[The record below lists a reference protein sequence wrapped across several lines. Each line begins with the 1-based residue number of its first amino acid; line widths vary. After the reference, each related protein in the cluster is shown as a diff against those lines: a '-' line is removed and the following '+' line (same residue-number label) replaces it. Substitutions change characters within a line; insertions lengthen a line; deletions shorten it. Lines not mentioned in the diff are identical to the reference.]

1 MRRVFGLSMMFAA
14 LVALVATSCDK
25 EPAAEVKTPKV
36 SIELKSVDVANA
48 VFTVTSTDAEEL
60 YFYCPDDGGVPTNN
74 DIKAKG
80 DAVTGDEVQLYGLE
94 ADKEYTAYVLALN
107 GDKSATD
114 SVTFKTKAEE
124 AKRAEEQKQAIQKQK
139 MADLQDILDQ
149 FAAWFQE
156 YYNINAGDEL
166 KAESV
171 MEIIDG
177 IQEYMDALKG
187 LEMVIGK
194 KPAVKVIK
202 SNTKPSA
209 DDTINQFL
217 KQMGW

>member
-1 MRRVFGLSMMFAA
+1 MFNEAEILARLQNGEDIQKIADEMAA
-14 LVALVATSCDK
+14 SLN
-25 EPAAEVKTPKV
+25 KV
-36 SIELKSVDVANA
+36 NKIYA
-48 VFTVTSTDAEEL
+48 
-60 YFYCPDDGGVPTNN
+60 
-74 DIKAKG
+74 
-80 DAVTGDEVQLYGLE
+80 DEV
-94 ADKEYTAYVLALN
+94 A
-107 GDKSATD
+107 
-114 SVTFKTKAEE
+114 KAEE
-124 AKRAEEQKQAIQKQK
+124 AKRAEEKKKALELQKT
-139 MADLQDILDQ
+139 ADLQDILDQ

-156 YYNINAGDEL
+156 YYGIDAGDEL

-177 IQEYMDALKG
+177 IQEYMDAFKG

>member
-1 MRRVFGLSMMFAA
+1 MFNEAEILARLQNGEDIQKIADEMAA
-14 LVALVATSCDK
+14 SLN
-25 EPAAEVKTPKV
+25 KV
-36 SIELKSVDVANA
+36 NKIYA
-48 VFTVTSTDAEEL
+48 
-60 YFYCPDDGGVPTNN
+60 
-74 DIKAKG
+74 
-80 DAVTGDEVQLYGLE
+80 DEV
-94 ADKEYTAYVLALN
+94 A
-107 GDKSATD
+107 
-114 SVTFKTKAEE
+114 KAEE

-139 MADLQDILDQ
+139 IADLQNILDE

-156 YYNINAGDEL
+156 YYNIDAGDEL
-166 KAESV
+166 KADSV

-177 IQEYMDALKG
+177 VQEYMDALKG

-194 KPAVKVIK
+194 KPAAKVIK

>member
-1 MRRVFGLSMMFAA
+1 MFDEKIILARLQNGEDA
-14 LVALVATSCDK
+14 QTIAN
-25 EPAAEVKTPKV
+25 EMAEMINK
-36 SIELKSVDVANA
+36 ANKMYA
-48 VFTVTSTDAEEL
+48 
-60 YFYCPDDGGVPTNN
+60 
-74 DIKAKG
+74 
-80 DAVTGDEVQLYGLE
+80 DEV
-94 ADKEYTAYVLALN
+94 A
-107 GDKSATD
+107 
-114 SVTFKTKAEE
+114 KAEE
-124 AKRAEEQKQAIQKQK
+124 AKRAEERKKAQELQKT
-139 MADLQDILDQ
+139 ADLQDILDQ

-156 YYNINAGDEL
+156 YYNIDAGSEL

>member
-1 MRRVFGLSMMFAA
+1 MFDEKTILARLQNGEDAQKIADEMAA
-14 LVALVATSCDK
+14 MINK
-25 EPAAEVKTPKV
+25 
-36 SIELKSVDVANA
+36 ANKMYA
-48 VFTVTSTDAEEL
+48 
-60 YFYCPDDGGVPTNN
+60 
-74 DIKAKG
+74 
-80 DAVTGDEVQLYGLE
+80 DEV
-94 ADKEYTAYVLALN
+94 
-107 GDKSATD
+107 
-114 SVTFKTKAEE
+114 
-124 AKRAEEQKQAIQKQK
+124 AKAEEQKKAVQKQK
-139 MADLQDILDQ
+139 VADLQDILDQ
-149 FAAWFQE
+149 FALWFAQ
-156 YYNINAGDEL
+156 YYGIDAGDEL
-166 KAESV
+166 KAESI

>member
-1 MRRVFGLSMMFAA
+1 MFDEKTILARLQNGEDALKIANEMAA
-14 LVALVATSCDK
+14 MVN
-25 EPAAEVKTPKV
+25 KV
-36 SIELKSVDVANA
+36 NQMYADEL
-48 VFTVTSTDAEEL
+48 
-60 YFYCPDDGGVPTNN
+60 
-74 DIKAKG
+74 
-80 DAVTGDEVQLYGLE
+80 
-94 ADKEYTAYVLALN
+94 
-107 GDKSATD
+107 
-114 SVTFKTKAEE
+114 TKAEE
-124 AKRAEEQKQAIQKQK
+124 AKRAEERKKALELQKT
-139 MADLQDILDQ
+139 ADLQDILDQ

-156 YYNINAGDEL
+156 YYNIDAGDEL
-166 KAESV
+166 KAESI

>member
-1 MRRVFGLSMMFAA
+1 MFDEKVILARLQNGEDA
-14 LVALVATSCDK
+14 QTIAN
-25 EPAAEVKTPKV
+25 EMAEMINK
-36 SIELKSVDVANA
+36 ANKMYA
-48 VFTVTSTDAEEL
+48 
-60 YFYCPDDGGVPTNN
+60 
-74 DIKAKG
+74 
-80 DAVTGDEVQLYGLE
+80 DEV
-94 ADKEYTAYVLALN
+94 A
-107 GDKSATD
+107 
-114 SVTFKTKAEE
+114 KAEE
-124 AKRAEEQKQAIQKQK
+124 AKRAEEKKQAVQKQK

-171 MEIIDG
+171 REIIDG

>member
-1 MRRVFGLSMMFAA
+1 MFDEKVILARLQNGEDA
-14 LVALVATSCDK
+14 QTIAN
-25 EPAAEVKTPKV
+25 EMAEMINK
-36 SIELKSVDVANA
+36 ANKMYA
-48 VFTVTSTDAEEL
+48 
-60 YFYCPDDGGVPTNN
+60 
-74 DIKAKG
+74 
-80 DAVTGDEVQLYGLE
+80 DEV
-94 ADKEYTAYVLALN
+94 A
-107 GDKSATD
+107 
-114 SVTFKTKAEE
+114 KAEE
-124 AKRAEEQKQAIQKQK
+124 AKRAEEKKQAVQKQK

-149 FAAWFQE
+149 FVAWFQE
-156 YYNINAGDEL
+156 YYNIDAGDEL

-187 LEMVIGK
+187 LEMAFGK

>member
-1 MRRVFGLSMMFAA
+1 MFDEKVILARLQNGEDA
-14 LVALVATSCDK
+14 QTIAN
-25 EPAAEVKTPKV
+25 EMAEMINK
-36 SIELKSVDVANA
+36 ANKMYA
-48 VFTVTSTDAEEL
+48 
-60 YFYCPDDGGVPTNN
+60 
-74 DIKAKG
+74 
-80 DAVTGDEVQLYGLE
+80 DEV
-94 ADKEYTAYVLALN
+94 A
-107 GDKSATD
+107 
-114 SVTFKTKAEE
+114 KAEE
-124 AKRAEEQKQAIQKQK
+124 AKHAEEKKQAVQKQK

-156 YYNINAGDEL
+156 YYNIDAGDEL
-166 KAESV
+166 KADSI

-187 LEMVIGK
+187 LETMFTT

>member
-1 MRRVFGLSMMFAA
+1 MFNEAEILARLQNGEDIQKIADEMAA
-14 LVALVATSCDK
+14 SLN
-25 EPAAEVKTPKV
+25 KV
-36 SIELKSVDVANA
+36 NKIYA
-48 VFTVTSTDAEEL
+48 
-60 YFYCPDDGGVPTNN
+60 
-74 DIKAKG
+74 
-80 DAVTGDEVQLYGLE
+80 DEV
-94 ADKEYTAYVLALN
+94 A
-107 GDKSATD
+107 
-114 SVTFKTKAEE
+114 KAEE
-124 AKRAEEQKQAIQKQK
+124 AKRAEEKKKALELQKT
-139 MADLQDILDQ
+139 ADLQDILDQ

-156 YYNINAGDEL
+156 YYGIDAGNEL
-166 KAESV
+166 KAESI

-177 IQEYMDALKG
+177 VQEYMDALKG

>member
-1 MRRVFGLSMMFAA
+1 MFDEKVILARLQNGEDAQTIANEMAA
-14 LVALVATSCDK
+14 MINKANKLYAD
-25 EPAAEVKTPKV
+25 
-36 SIELKSVDVANA
+36 ELA
-48 VFTVTSTDAEEL
+48 
-60 YFYCPDDGGVPTNN
+60 
-74 DIKAKG
+74 
-80 DAVTGDEVQLYGLE
+80 
-94 ADKEYTAYVLALN
+94 
-107 GDKSATD
+107 
-114 SVTFKTKAEE
+114 KAEE
-124 AKRAEEQKQAIQKQK
+124 AKRAEEEKKKALELQKT
-139 MADLQDILDQ
+139 ADLQDILDQ

-156 YYNINAGDEL
+156 YYNIDAGSEL
-166 KAESV
+166 KADSN

-194 KPAVKVIK
+194 KPVTKVIK